1 MTIFNVST
9 AAELQDALSKATGG
23 DEIRLAGGDY
33 GELKL
38 GSSAQF
44 SSEVTITSADP
55 GDPASFSSMRLNG
68 AANITFDGVDFDYS
82 YSSGDSSTYAPFQ
95 ISGGSYNI
103 TLRNGE
109 ISGDNDSTGYP
120 TGHGLY
126 IRGSSDITIDNM
138 EVSTWHRGIKLY
150 QSEDITIINS
160 EIYDISGDGL
170 KISDT
175 QGILIEGNYIHDF
188 NADPASATHRDMI
201 QVFTMG
207 NDSPV
212 TDLTIRNN
220 VFDVG
225 DGAWTQTIFMRNEE
239 VDQGRAG
246 EEMYYQNIVIENNVI
261 YNSHTHGITVGE
273 TNGLVIRD
281 NTVLFVET
289 NQDLEVNTDRKSGV
303 LTPKISVAEDSTS
316 VTIEGNVIEAIRTDV
331 QDGWNVNGNIY
342 VQHTDPNAS
351 GYYGDVFISYAIG
364 TEDGYNQYGVVK
376 GSIIDQANAGS
387 SLVDQYPMSYEDGV
401 STGSSS
407 TGGNDAEESEDVTT
421 GGAGDAETDGG
432 TGTDTVEADDTGE
445 TGVDENTGADE
456 DTAPETGGE
465 DDSEAANDGAPNG
478 PVTDADGF
486 LAVFDDFV
494 LNISAGLENNDQI
507 MKVKGDVHVE
517 TDGVNAALVFNGD
530 GEAIDLGRLTQF
542 EQSERI
548 AFTVEFAREEA
559 DGSKQ
564 RLVWNHQKV
573 GLELVDDG
581 LVVKVANTEAKFYQG
596 FRIDDL
602 GLNNTDAHR
611 ITVMV
616 DQDTDHLQVLVD
628 DMLVFE
634 ETNTDFDF
642 VGAGGNEWGWML
654 GAPWGGTDPEGLM
667 TDFRIDDDFAF
678 VGDQVFDDA
687 LVG

>member
-1 MTIFNVST
+1 
-9 AAELQDALSKATGG
+9 
-23 DEIRLAGGDY
+23 
-33 GELKL
+33 
-38 GSSAQF
+38 
-44 SSEVTITSADP
+44 
-55 GDPASFSSMRLNG
+55 
-68 AANITFDGVDFDYS
+68 
-82 YSSGDSSTYAPFQ
+82 
-95 ISGGSYNI
+95 
-103 TLRNGE
+103 
-109 ISGDNDSTGYP
+109 
-120 TGHGLY
+120 
-126 IRGSSDITIDNM
+126 
-138 EVSTWHRGIKLY
+138 
-150 QSEDITIINS
+150 
-160 EIYDISGDGL
+160 
-170 KISDT
+170 
-175 QGILIEGNYIHDF
+175 
-188 NADPASATHRDMI
+188 
-201 QVFTMG
+201 
-207 NDSPV
+207 
-212 TDLTIRNN
+212 
-220 VFDVG
+220 
-225 DGAWTQTIFMRNEE
+225 
-239 VDQGRAG
+239 
-246 EEMYYQNIVIENNVI
+246 
-261 YNSHTHGITVGE
+261 
-273 TNGLVIRD
+273 
-281 NTVLFVET
+281 
-289 NQDLEVNTDRKSGV
+289 
-303 LTPKISVAEDSTS
+303 
-316 VTIEGNVIEAIRTDV
+316 
-331 QDGWNVNGNIY
+331 
-342 VQHTDPNAS
+342 
-351 GYYGDVFISYAIG
+351 
-364 TEDGYNQYGVVK
+364 
-376 GSIIDQANAGS
+376 
-387 SLVDQYPMSYEDGV
+387 
-401 STGSSS
+401 
-407 TGGNDAEESEDVTT
+407 
-421 GGAGDAETDGG
+421 
-432 TGTDTVEADDTGE
+432 
-445 TGVDENTGADE
+445 
-456 DTAPETGGE
+456 
-465 DDSEAANDGAPNG
+465 
-478 PVTDADGF
+478 VTDADGF